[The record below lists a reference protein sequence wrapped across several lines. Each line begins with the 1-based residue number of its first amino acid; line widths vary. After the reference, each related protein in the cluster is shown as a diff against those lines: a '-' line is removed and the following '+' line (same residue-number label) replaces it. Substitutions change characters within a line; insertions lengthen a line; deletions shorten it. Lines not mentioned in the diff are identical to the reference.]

1 MNFNAIYFGTGAA
14 LLLMFSSCSE
24 NKTAEDQLKNAKNE
38 MAESSAEAK
47 EDLNETF
54 KSFKSEIVQEQNE
67 LKEELKKL
75 KQEINEEQIKPANS
89 SIDKILAKADKSIKN
104 LEVKTREFE
113 KASNNRKVQIKS
125 EYRRLEK
132 EAEKSLEK
140 LKDELKEL

>member
-47 EDLNETF
+47 EELNETF
-54 KSFKSEIVQEQNE
+54 KSFKSEIVQEQ
-67 LKEELKKL
+67 KEELKKL

-104 LEVKTREFE
+104 LEVKAREFE

-132 EAEKSLEK
+132 EAAKSLEK